1 MKFVRTIFQF
11 FFEDIT
17 ITTNFRKSHIC
28 KKSCIQIN
36 ALFAIFKNIEL
47 GNWKVRPNHTIHKGM
62 NAG

>member
-17 ITTNFRKSHIC
+17 ITTNFRKSHIRNT
-28 KKSCIQIN
+28 SCIEIT
-36 ALFAIFKNIEL
+36 ALFAIFKNKEL
-47 GNWKVRPNHTIHKGM
+47 GNLKVRPNHTIHKGM